1 MDKNFNFKQPFIVV
15 GGLLEK
21 GGKYLLVKESGGPDK
36 GKWNIPAGILDMGEN
51 PVEGA
56 AREIREETGFDFE
69 ATNILGIYAGHKV
82 NGGTYAI
89 KIIVAG
95 EFGEE
100 QSELYDD
107 ISETKWFSK
116 DEILAMGPETLRTVD
131 IKDMFED
138 YEAGIRYPLDL
149 IKKEDYKINGKDYFD
164 KSIKKL

>member
-1 MDKNFNFKQPFIVV
+1 MDKNFSFKQPFIVV

-36 GKWNIPAGILDMGEN
+36 GKWNIPAGILEEMGEH

-56 AREIREETGFDFE
+56 AREIQEETGLDFTPE
-69 ATNILGIYAGHKV
+69 NVLGIYAGHKV
-82 NGGTYAI
+82 NSGTYAV
-89 KIIVAG
+89 KVIVVG
-95 EFGEE
+95 KFGNE
-100 QSELYDD
+100 QNELHHD

-131 IKDMFED
+131 IKDMIED

-149 IKKEDYKINGKDYFD
+149 IKRRI
-164 KSIKKL
+164 IK